1 MFKPISRRTVLR
13 GAGASLALPMLEA
26 MSAPRKSVSKS
37 PRRLVF
43 LGFPFGVTEETWFP
57 SESEVGSKYKMPLGL
72 KPLEKHRKDFSILSH
87 LSNKF
92 YPGSVHSGT
101 TTYLTSANIYR
112 DPTTQFKN
120 SISCDQVAAEYL
132 GRTTRFKSLQLST
145 KGEGG
150 LGPGL
155 SLSWDAKGTPIAGE
169 MDPIDVFNKL
179 FGDGGLSLEERRK
192 QILEEKSILDSVYED
207 IRSIHKVVSKNDRE
221 KINEYLSSIRAMEL
235 DLKRA
240 YIWAGKPKPKTTLK
254 APEHKLRGINS
265 VRSMYDL
272 IVAALQTDSTRVI
285 TYRQPL
291 GSILKDL
298 GHDNIPTHS
307 MSHYKGFDSRRAAS
321 EARDKAQ
328 SELLAYL
335 IGKMKATKDVY
346 GRSLLDQSLI
356 AYGGGIRCVHDQM
369 NTPMI
374 LAGHGGGGLKT
385 GRHYV
390 YKSRETPL
398 ANLWLSMI
406 QHAGAPVESFGD
418 CDGRLTNIFS

>member
-1 MFKPISRRTVLR
+1 MFKAISRRTVLR
-13 GAGASLALPMLEA
+13 GAGASIALPMLEA
-26 MSAPRKSVSKS
+26 MSAPRKSAGAS
-37 PRRLVF
+37 PKRLVF
-43 LGFPFGVTEETWFP
+43 LGFGFGVTEETWFP
-57 SESEVGSKYKMPLGL
+57 TEAGAKYKMPKGL
-72 KPLEKHRKDFSILSH
+72 KPLEKYRKDFSVLSH

-101 TTYLTSANIYR
+101 TTFLTSANIYR

-120 SISCDQVAAEYL
+120 SISCDQVAAEYV

-155 SLSWDAKGTPIAGE
+155 SLAWDAKGTPIAGE

-179 FGDGGLSLEERRK
+179 FGDGGLSLEQRRK

-207 IRSIHKVVSKNDRE
+207 IRSIHKVVSKNDKN

-240 YIWAGKPKPKTTLK
+240 YIWAGKPKAKTILK
-254 APEHKLRGINS
+254 APEPKLRGINAI
-265 VRSMYDL
+265 RSMYDL

-285 TYRQPL
+285 SYRQPL
-291 GSILKDL
+291 GAILQDL
-298 GHDNIPTHS
+298 EIKNMPTHS
-307 MSHYKGFDSRRAAS
+307 MSHYKGFDERMKAS
-321 EARDKAQ
+321 QARDKAQ

-335 IGKMKATKDVY
+335 IGKMKSTKDTY

-369 NTPMI
+369 NTPLI
-374 LAGHGGGGLKT
+374 LAGHGGGGIKQ
-385 GRHYV
+385 GKHYI

-406 QHAGAPVESFGD
+406 QHAGAPVKQFGD
-418 CDGRLTNIFS
+418 CDGRLSDLFS